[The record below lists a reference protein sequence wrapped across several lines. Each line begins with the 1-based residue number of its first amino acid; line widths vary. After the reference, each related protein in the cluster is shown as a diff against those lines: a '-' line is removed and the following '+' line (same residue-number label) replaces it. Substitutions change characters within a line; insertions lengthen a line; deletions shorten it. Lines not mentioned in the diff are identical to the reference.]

1 MISKLVCIIL
11 NKITLDWSQK
21 MEHKTTYISSH
32 DGQKIF
38 LRIWNQV
45 EKPIGIVQIIHGMAE
60 HSARYEMF
68 AHFLNKKGYIVYA
81 DDHRGHGHSLT
92 EEEVLGY
99 IGDDGFQNIVKD
111 EQLISELIKKK
122 YPKLPLFIFAHSFGS
137 FIGQEYIVQ
146 NSRKIDGIILSGSAK
161 QNGLD
166 AKMGRILATIQN
178 AVLDN
183 KKEAKL
189 IDKLSFGIFNKKFKN
204 QQPTASWLT
213 RDTKVLE
220 QYKKDELSGFVSSI
234 NFYYELFHAFKSLY
248 QNKRLEKIEKD
259 LPLLIISGDM
269 DPVGKYGVAVQA
281 LYEQYKQLD
290 LENVTLKLFEDARHE
305 LVNEL
310 NNQEV
315 FSYINDWFSKVI

>member
-1 MISKLVCIIL
+1 M
-11 NKITLDWSQK
+11 NY
-21 MEHKTTYISSH
+21 KTTYISSH

-38 LRIWNQV
+38 LRIWDHV

-60 HSARYEMF
+60 HSGRYELF

-92 EEEVLGY
+92 PEEVFGY
-99 IGDDGFQNIVKD
+99 IGEDGFQNIVKD
-111 EQLISELIKKK
+111 EQLISELIIKK

-137 FIGQEYIVQ
+137 FIGQEYIIL
-146 NSRKIDGIILSGSAK
+146 NSEKIDGIILSGSAK

-166 AKMGRILATIQN
+166 IKMGRILATIQN
-178 AVLDN
+178 VVLDN

-189 IDKLSFGIFNKKFKN
+189 IDQLSFGAFNKKFKN
-204 QQPTASWLT
+204 QQPTSSWLT
-213 RDTKVLE
+213 RDPQVLE

-269 DPVGKYGVAVQA
+269 DPVGKYGAAVQA
-281 LYEQYKQLD
+281 LFEQYEQLD
-290 LENVTLKLFEDARHE
+290 LENITLKLFKDARHE
-305 LVNEL
+305 LVNEV
-310 NNQEV
+310 NNQDV
-315 FSYINDWFSKVI
+315 FSYVNNWLSSVI

>member
-1 MISKLVCIIL
+1 M
-11 NKITLDWSQK
+11 NRSQIMK
-21 MEHKTTYISSH
+21 HRTKYISSL

-38 LRIWNQV
+38 LRIWDQV

-60 HSARYEMF
+60 HSGRYEKF

-92 EEEVLGY
+92 PEEVFGY
-99 IGDDGFQNIVKD
+99 IGEDGFQNIVKD

-137 FIGQEYIVQ
+137 FIGQEYIIQ

-166 AKMGRILATIQN
+166 VKMGRILATIQN
-178 AVLDN
+178 IVLDN

-189 IDKLSFGIFNKKFKN
+189 IDQLSFGAFNKKFKN
-204 QQPTASWLT
+204 QQPTSSWLT
-213 RDTKVLE
+213 RDPKVLE

-248 QNKRLEKIEKD
+248 QKNRLEKIEKE

-269 DPVGKYGVAVQA
+269 DPVGKYGAAVHA
-281 LYEQYKQLD
+281 LYEQYIQLD

-305 LVNEL
+305 LVNEV
-310 NNQEV
+310 NNQDI
-315 FSYINDWFSKVI
+315 FSDVNNWLLSVI